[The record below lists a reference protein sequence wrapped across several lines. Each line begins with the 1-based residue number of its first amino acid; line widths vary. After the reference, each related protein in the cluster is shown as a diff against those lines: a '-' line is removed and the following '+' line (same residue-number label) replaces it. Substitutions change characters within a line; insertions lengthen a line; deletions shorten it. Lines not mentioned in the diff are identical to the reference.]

1 MDQIKCSY
9 GGLIRYC
16 LVHRLHTIKVYM
28 IKIVNKNNNKSL
40 TYEGETK
47 RDHFKSIEHGR
58 ESVTCAQLYL
68 PHRSY

>member
-16 LVHRLHTIKVYM
+16 LVHRLHTIKLYM

-40 TYEGETK
+40 TYHMEGENK
-47 RDHFKSIEHGR
+47 RDHFKKH
-58 ESVTCAQLYL
+58 
-68 PHRSY
+68 